1 MPITANDGGFE
12 NQKEG
17 TKSVNVGNDF
27 DKIIDI
33 PAVNN
38 NDASKEESK
47 GGDKRVGGGEHR
59 LKGGEISQMILA
71 IRAPFRSM
79 IETEFNEEDTN

>member
-1 MPITANDGGFE
+1 MNGANDFE
-12 NQKEG
+12 
-17 TKSVNVGNDF
+17 
-27 DKIIDI
+27 KIIDI

-47 GGDKRVGGGEHR
+47 GADKRVVGGEHR
-59 LKGGEISQMILA
+59 LKGGELSQMILA

-79 IETEFNEEDTN
+79 IETEFNEEDTNQ